1 MKKTA
6 QTKFI
11 VVVGGVI
18 SGVGKGVVTASLGKI
33 MQEHGYA
40 TTLIKI
46 DPYLNCDAGTLRPT
60 EHGEVWV
67 TEDGGEIDQ
76 DLGTYE
82 RFLNR
87 NIPRENNITTGQIYQ
102 TVITRE
108 RKGEYLGQTVQ
119 IIPHITNEIIQRIKN
134 AGQEYDIAIIEVG
147 GTVGDYENVPFLFAL
162 KTLERELGTHN
173 MVHVLVTYLPVPNH
187 IGEMKTKPTQQ
198 AIRLLGQESIMP
210 DFIICRSEY
219 ALDDVRKQKIEAFSH
234 IPLDHIIAAPNI
246 HTIYQ
251 QPLNFEQQQLGQKIL
266 DHLELPIKQA
276 PNWKPWQDSVDRIC
290 TPKQRVSIAI
300 VGKYLDIG
308 SHNLTDSYVSI
319 CHALI
324 HAGAELDTAIDIT
337 WIDAKSYEVDPNAV
351 NQLNQYDGLIIP
363 GGFGTSGVEGKIRA
377 ISYAR
382 LHDIPYLG
390 LCYGMQLAV
399 VEFARNVVGLHNAHS
414 TEVDQTTSYPVIDLL
429 PLQKQQLHEQ
439 LYGGTMRLG
448 QYEAYIQE
456 GTRVFTI
463 YNNANRLIKTEH
475 GYIVH
480 ERHRHRYEVNPAYVA
495 QLENKGLVFSGY
507 YKRSDGTTLMEF
519 IELPNHPFFVATQAH
534 PEFTSRLTNPNP
546 LFSQFVVACVQQK
559 KLRSQTYA
567 SATIDTT
574 KKSHELTF

>member
-6 QTKFI
+6 QTKFV

-33 MQEHGYA
+33 VQEHGYK

-46 DPYLNCDAGTLRPT
+46 DPYLNYDAGTLRPT

-67 TEDGGEIDQ
+67 TQDGGEIDQ

-82 RFLNR
+82 RFLDR

-119 IIPHITNEIIQRIKN
+119 IIPHITNEIINRIKH
-134 AGQEYDIAIIEVG
+134 AAQEYDIAIIEVG

-162 KTLERELGTHN
+162 KTLERELGTNN

-219 ALDDVRKQKIEAFSH
+219 ALDDVRKQKIEAFTH

-246 HTIYQ
+246 DSIYQ
-251 QPLNFEQQQLGQKIL
+251 QPLNFEKQQLGQKIL
-266 DHLELPIKQA
+266 DHLELPIKQM
-276 PNWKPWQDSVDRIC
+276 PNWKSWQNAVDRIC
-290 TPKQRVSIAI
+290 MPKQRITIAI

-324 HAGAELDTAIDIT
+324 HAGAEVDTAIDIK
-337 WIDAKSYEVDPNAV
+337 WIDAKSYETDPDSIKD
-351 NQLNQYDGLIIP
+351 LDLCDGLIIP
-363 GGFGTSGVEGKIRA
+363 GGFGDSGVEGKIRA
-377 ISYAR
+377 ITHAR
-382 LHDIPYLG
+382 LHDLPYLG

-399 VEFARNVVGLHNAHS
+399 VEFARNVAKLHNAHS
-414 TEVDQTTSYPVIDLL
+414 TEVDQKTSYPVIDLL
-429 PLQKQQLHEQ
+429 PLQKQNLHEQ
-439 LYGGTMRLG
+439 MYGGTMRLG
-448 QYEAYIQE
+448 QYEAYVKE
-456 GTRVFTI
+456 GTHLFDI
-463 YNNANRLIKTEH
+463 YNNTDRLTQTEH

-495 QLENKGLVFSGY
+495 QLEDKGLVFSGY
-507 YKRSDGTTLMEF
+507 YTRHDGTTLMEF
-519 IELPNHPFFVATQAH
+519 IELPNHPFFIATQAH

-546 LFSQFVVACVQQK
+546 LFSQFVMACLQQA
-559 KLRSQTYA
+559 KLRSQAYT
-567 SATIDTT
+567 SATINPEVQ
-574 KKSHELTF
+574 SHELNC

>member
-1 MKKTA
+1 MEQIK
-6 QTKFI
+6 QTKFV

-33 MQEHGYA
+33 MQEHGYE

-46 DPYLNCDAGTLRPT
+46 DPYLNYDAGTLRPT

-82 RFLNR
+82 RFLNK
-87 NIPRENNITTGQIYQ
+87 NIPRQNNITTGQIYH

-119 IIPHITNEIIQRIKN
+119 IIPHITNEIINRIQT
-134 AGQEYDIAIIEVG
+134 AALGHDIVIIEVG

-162 KTLERELGTHN
+162 KTLERQLGIEN
-173 MVHVLVTYLPVPNH
+173 MVHVLVTYLPVPDH

-210 DFIICRSEY
+210 DFIICRAQQ
-219 ALDDVRKQKIEAFSH
+219 ALDDVRKQKIEAFTH

-246 HTIYQ
+246 DTIYQ
-251 QPLNFEQQQLGQKIL
+251 QPLNFEKQSLGQKIL
-266 DHLELPIKQA
+266 QHLQLPIKKV
-276 PNWKPWQDSVDRIC
+276 PNWQSWQNSVDRIC
-290 TPKQRVSIAI
+290 TPKKRVSVAI

-308 SHNLTDSYVSI
+308 SYNLTDSYVSI

-337 WIDAKSYEVDPNAV
+337 WIDAKTYETDPNTIE
-351 NQLNQYDGLIIP
+351 QLNKFNGIIIP

-377 ISYAR
+377 INYAR
-382 LHDIPYLG
+382 LHNIPYLG

-399 VEFARNVVGLHNAHS
+399 VEFARNVVGLENAHS
-414 TEVDQTTSYPVIDLL
+414 TEVDQNTPYPVIDLL
-429 PLQKQQLHEQ
+429 PLQKQQLQ
-439 LYGGTMRLG
+439 DQQYGGTMRLG
-448 QYEAYIQE
+448 QYEAYVKE
-456 GTRVFTI
+456 GTRVFNI
-463 YNNANRLIKTEH
+463 YNNAQRLTKTAH
-475 GYIVH
+475 GYVAH

-495 QLENKGLVFSGY
+495 QLEEKGLVFSGY
-507 YKRSDGTTLMEF
+507 YKRCDETVLMEF
-519 IELPNHPFFVATQAH
+519 IELPNHPFFIATQAH

-546 LFSQFVVACVQQK
+546 LFADFVTACLQHAT
-559 KLRSQTYA
+559 LHSQTYT
-567 SATIDTT
+567 SAIVNTT
-574 KKSHELTF
+574 PISELSC